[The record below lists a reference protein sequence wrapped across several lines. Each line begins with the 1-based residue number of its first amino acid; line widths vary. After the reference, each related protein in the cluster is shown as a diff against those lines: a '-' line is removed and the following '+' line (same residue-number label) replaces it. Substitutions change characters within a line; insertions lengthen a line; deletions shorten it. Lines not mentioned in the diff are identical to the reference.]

1 MTQLCK
7 VVDKEGTS
15 GTVHASF
22 PVNIDRAVLVPGGN
36 LPAEAGFT
44 VHPFEPGLVE
54 LAKPYLGGRR
64 EVQLWDGDA
73 CRWWGVPLSYDLESP
88 ESIRYR
94 CRDLKYHLHRRAFGP
109 IQTEYLLDPDF
120 EDGGGDWTA
129 VGCTFTV
136 DGDWKALGTQSA
148 KLVESASGEDS
159 YIYQR
164 VEVTTTT
171 DPVFFPAKVLLRIV
185 GAGWLGPAFDERGLY
200 LELQETPGGPLVAG
214 VAPVWDVLN
223 NAQPKDAFEPI
234 LLEKGITVPAGLTDA
249 VIELRLYSPGGTVRF
264 DHASLHTEE
273 SVGSDL
279 DGNPAEDVLTIVAN
293 YANDPAWGK
302 SELAMP
308 VTVVG
313 GPAANLVRHHQFYA
327 SGNILEA
334 MNEYVAEGL
343 LEWDI
348 VWPDDGSSRGITIWT
363 EGRGSTVDPD
373 DLAIEFPGNVVGLR
387 YGADGTNVTTKA
399 RTTGRG
405 SKATQDVFEAIDT
418 SQMDGVTLES
428 VDSAPA
434 DVSTDAL
441 YRLSAEKV
449 ARNRE
454 PLDSS
459 AFRLPAPLVWG
470 VAGIGDT
477 ITVAA
482 AWGPAVQVLT
492 TKRIASLEWD
502 GPSVLVGWEE
512 A

>member
-1 MTQLCK
+1 MTQICK
-7 VVDKEGTS
+7 VVGKEGTT

-22 PVNIDRAVLVPGGN
+22 PVNIERAVLTPGGN
-36 LPAEAGFT
+36 PPAEAEFT
-44 VHPFEPGLVE
+44 VSPFEPGLAA
-54 LAKPYLGGRR
+54 LTKPYLGGRR
-64 EVQLWDGDA
+64 EVQLWDDDA
-73 CRWWGVPLSYDLESP
+73 CRWWGVPLSYELESP
-88 ESIRYR
+88 EAIRYR
-94 CRDLKYHLHRRAFGP
+94 CRDLKYLLHRRAFGP
-109 IQTEYLLDPDF
+109 IQTEFLLNPDF
-120 EDGGGDWTA
+120 EDGTDEWTA

-148 KLVESASGEDS
+148 KLVESAAGEDS

-164 VEVTTTT
+164 FEVTTTT
-171 DPVFFPAKVLLRIV
+171 DPVFFAAKVLLRIV
-185 GAGWLGPAFDERGLY
+185 GAGWLGPALEERGLY

-214 VAPVWDVLN
+214 VAPVWEVVN

-249 VIELRLYSPGGTVRF
+249 VVEVRLYSPGGTARY
-264 DHASLHTEE
+264 DHASTHTEE

-279 DGNPAEDVLTIVAN
+279 DGNPADEVLAIVTD
-293 YANDPAWGK
+293 YANDPDWGK
-302 SELAMP
+302 SPLALP
-308 VTVVG
+308 VTVFG
-313 GPAANLVRHHQFYA
+313 ASAPTLIRHHQFYLA
-327 SGNILEA
+327 NNILEA

-348 VWPDDGSSRGITIWT
+348 VWPDDGSERGVNIWT
-363 EGRGSTVDPD
+363 EGRGDTIDPGD
-373 DLAIEFPGNVVGLR
+373 FSIEFPGNAVGIR

-418 SQMDGVTLES
+418 SQMDGLTLES
-428 VDSAPA
+428 VDSAPP
-434 DVSTDAL
+434 DSTTDAL
-441 YRLSAEKV
+441 ARLSAEKV

-459 AFRLPAPLVWG
+459 AFRVPAATVWG
-470 VAGIGDT
+470 VVGIGDE
-477 ITVAA
+477 ITVNAD
-482 AWGPAVQVLT
+482 WGPAVQVST